1 MGSGGDARQER
12 FEKEVTTIEYYQHL
26 LECPRYRIEIN
37 GGSQRGGKTRM
48 FESALKAARFISS
61 LGPLAKGERVDVFVC
76 RSLALAVRP
85 Q

>member
-1 MGSGGDARQER
+1 MFHKAIKSES
-12 FEKEVTTIEYYQHL
+12 KL
-26 LECPRYRIEIN
+26 
-37 GGSQRGGKTRM
+37 RGGKTRM